1 METLRTPDEC
11 FANLPGFP
19 FEPHYTDVPDGEG
32 GTLRI
37 HHVDAGPSDGPI
49 VLCMHG
55 QPTWSYL
62 YRKMIPVLVADG
74 LRVLAPDLV
83 GFGRSDK
90 PARREDY
97 SYNRQVG
104 WLREWLVANDVRRA
118 TLVGQDWGGLI
129 GLRMAAEDPDR
140 FDRIVAANTGLPLA
154 REMPEDRLRAVREFL
169 SPATPTPTMQEMAAA
184 LSSIDPEARERKFA
198 YWQKW
203 TWETRD
209 LPIGMIVAMSVA
221 GGGGTT
227 LTPDEVAAY
236 DAPFPDAS
244 YKMGPRAMP
253 TQVPLLPDAPC
264 VAEQV
269 AAWKV
274 FREWQ
279 KPFLCAFTD
288 NDPVTGGGDAVF
300 RQRVPGAAGQPHQRI
315 EGGGH
320 FLQEGRGEVLA
331 RIVSDFVRGR
341 LAP

>member
-1 METLRTPDEC
+1 MQTLRTPDER

-19 FEPHYTDVPDGEG
+19 YEPHYTDIADGEG

-37 HHVDAGPSDGPI
+37 HHIEEGPSDGPI

-62 YRKMIPVLVADG
+62 YRKMIPVLVAEG

-97 SYNRQVG
+97 SYNRQVA
-104 WLREWLVANDVRRA
+104 WLTEWLVANDVQGA

-129 GLRMAAEDPDR
+129 GLRMAAENPDR

-154 REMPEDRLRAVREFL
+154 LDMPEDRLRAVKEFL

-184 LSSIDPEARERKFA
+184 LSSIDPEARESKFA

-203 TWETRD
+203 TWETED
-209 LPIGMIVAMSVA
+209 LPIGMMVGMSIA
-221 GGGGTT
+221 GAGVSP
-227 LTPDEVAAY
+227 LTAEEVAAY

-244 YKMGPRAMP
+244 YKMAPRAMP

-264 VAEQV
+264 VAEQK
-269 AAWKV
+269 AAWEV
-274 FREWQ
+274 FRNWQ

-288 NDPVTGGGDAVF
+288 NDPVTAGGDAVF
-300 RQRVPGAAGQPHQRI
+300 RNRIPGAKGQPHQTI

-320 FLQEGRGEVLA
+320 FLQEGRGETLA
-331 RIVSDFVRGR
+331 HIVSTFVRTG
-341 LAP
+341 ATS

>member
-1 METLRTPDEC
+1 MDTLRTPDEC
-11 FANLPGFP
+11 FANLPGYP
-19 FEPHYTDVPDGEG
+19 YEPNYTEIPDGEG

-37 HHVDAGPSDGPI
+37 HHVDEGPSDGPV

-62 YRKMIPVLVADG
+62 YRKMIPVLVDAG

-90 PARREDY
+90 PSRRQDY

-104 WLREWLVANDVRRA
+104 WLTAWLKANDVQGA

-129 GLRMAAEDPDR
+129 GLRMAAENPAR
-140 FDRIVAANTGLPLA
+140 FAAIVAANTGLPLA
-154 REMPEDRLRAVREFL
+154 LDMPEDRLRAVKEFL
-169 SPATPTPTMQEMAAA
+169 KPSTPTPTMQEMAAA
-184 LSSIDPEARERKFA
+184 LGSMDPGARERKFA

-203 TWETRD
+203 TWETAD
-209 LPIGMIVAMSVA
+209 LPIGMLVGMSVA
-221 GGGGTT
+221 GAGGGA
-227 LTPDEVAAY
+227 LTPEEAAAY
-236 DAPFPDAS
+236 DAPFPDPS
-244 YKMGPRAMP
+244 YKMGTRAMP

-264 VAEQV
+264 VAEQA

-274 FREWQ
+274 FREWD

-288 NDPVTGGGDAVF
+288 NDPVTRGGDALF
-300 RQRVPGAAGQPHQRI
+300 RERVPGAQGQPHRTI

-331 RIVSDFVRGR
+331 RIVSDFVR
-341 LAP
+341 ANAS